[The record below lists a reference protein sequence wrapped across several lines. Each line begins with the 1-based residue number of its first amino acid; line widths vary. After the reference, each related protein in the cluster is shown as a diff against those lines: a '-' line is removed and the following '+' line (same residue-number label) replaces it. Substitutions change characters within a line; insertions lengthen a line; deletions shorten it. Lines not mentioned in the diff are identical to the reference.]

1 VWRAECAGRRADR
14 DSFHARPVFRRVL
27 IANRGEV
34 AVRIVRAC
42 HELGV
47 EAVAVYSTADRDSL
61 HVHLADEAV
70 HVGPPPAAQ
79 SYLNIPSLVAA
90 ATTTGCEA
98 VHPGWGFLAEKAEF
112 AAACEDN
119 DLVFVGPRPESIDV
133 MGDKIRAK
141 EEAAAAGLPL
151 VPGSSG
157 PATLEQARALA
168 GDVGFPLLLKA
179 AAGGGGRGMR
189 LVGGVDELE
198 GAFRTAAAEAE
209 AAFSDGALYVERAIV
224 GARHVEIQV
233 LGDGEGVVLTLGERD
248 CSIQRRHQKLVE
260 EGPSPAVSA
269 VLRGEME
276 DAARRAAEA
285 LRYRGAGTLEFLLDG
300 DDRFYFIE
308 MNTRLQVEHPVT
320 ELITGID
327 LAQAQLRVAAGEGLA
342 QTGRAELKG
351 HAIELRIN
359 AEDPARD
366 FMPCPGTVT
375 RFRPPLGPGVRVD
388 THVVDGYVIPPFY
401 DSLVAKVIVWG
412 EDRPAAVRR
421 ARRALTEFELEG
433 VPTTRELAIDI
444 LGSEPFTSGDYTT
457 AFIAEAGPSL
467 GSLAQEGP

>member
-1 VWRAECAGRRADR
+1 
-14 DSFHARPVFRRVL
+14 VFGRVL

-34 AVRIVRAC
+34 AVRLVRAC
-42 HELGV
+42 HELGI

-61 HVHLADEAV
+61 HVRLADEAV
-70 HVGPPPAAQ
+70 HVGPPPAAK

-119 DLVFVGPRPESIDV
+119 DLVFVGPRPDSIEL

-141 EEAAAAGLPL
+141 EAAAGAGLPL
-151 VPGSSG
+151 VPGSDG
-157 PATLEQARALA
+157 AATLEQAAALA
-168 GDVGFPLLLKA
+168 DEVGFPLLLKA

-189 LVGGVDELE
+189 LVEAPEELE
-198 GAFRTAAAEAE
+198 AAFRTAAAEAE
-209 AAFSDGALYVERAIV
+209 AAFADGSLYVERAVV

-233 LGDGEGVVLTLGERD
+233 LGDGEGEVLTLGERE

-260 EGPSPAVSA
+260 EGPSPAVSPE
-269 VLRGEME
+269 LRARME
-276 DAARRAAEA
+276 DASRRATEA
-285 LRYRGAGTLEFLLDG
+285 LRYRGAGTIEYLLDADG
-300 DDRFYFIE
+300 SFYFIE

-320 ELITGID
+320 ELITGVD
-327 LAQAQLRVAAGEGLA
+327 LAQAQLRVAAGEGLPR
-342 QTGRAELKG
+342 TGRAELRG

-366 FMPCPGTVT
+366 FLPAPGSVT
-375 RFRPPLGPGVRVD
+375 RFHPPLGPGVRVD
-388 THVVDGYVIPPFY
+388 THVVEGYEIPPFY
-401 DSLVAKVIVWG
+401 DSLVAKVIVWA
-412 EDRPAAVRR
+412 EDRQGAVRR

-444 LGSEPFTSGDYTT
+444 LESEPFTSGRYTT
-457 AFIAEAGPSL
+457 GFLAEAGAGL
-467 GSLAQEGP
+467 GALAPAEAP

>member
-1 VWRAECAGRRADR
+1 M
-14 DSFHARPVFRRVL
+14 FRRVL

-61 HVHLADEAV
+61 HVELADQAV
-70 HVGPPPAAQ
+70 HVGPPAAAQ
-79 SYLNIPSLVAA
+79 SYLNVPSLVAA

-98 VHPGWGFLAEKAEF
+98 VHPGWGFLAENAAF

-119 DLVFVGPRPESIDV
+119 DLAFVGPRPESIEV

-141 EEAAAAGLPL
+141 EAAAAAGVPL
-151 VPGSSG
+151 VPGSDG
-157 PATLEQARALA
+157 AATLEQARSLA
-168 GDVGFPLLLKA
+168 GEIGFPLLLKA

-189 LVGGVDELE
+189 LVPDPDELE
-198 GAFRTAAAEAE
+198 SAYRTASAEAQ
-209 AAFSDGALYVERAIV
+209 AAFSDGSLYVERAVV

-233 LGDGEGVVLTLGERD
+233 LGDGDGRVLTLGERD

-260 EGPSPAVSA
+260 EGPSPAVTEEIRA
-269 VLRGEME
+269 RME
-276 DAARRAAEA
+276 DAARRLTEA
-285 LRYRGAGTLEFLLDG
+285 LHYRGAGTIEFLLDAEG
-300 DDRFYFIE
+300 RFYFIE

-320 ELITGID
+320 ELLTGVD
-327 LAQAQLRVAAGEGLA
+327 LAQGQLKVAAGEGLPHE
-342 QTGRAELKG
+342 GRAELRG

-359 AEDPARD
+359 AEDPTHD
-366 FMPCPGTVT
+366 FRPAPGTVT

-388 THVVDGYVIPPFY
+388 THVVDGYVIPPYY
-401 DSLVAKVIVWG
+401 DSLVAKVIVWA
-412 EDRPAAVRR
+412 EDRPAALRR
-421 ARRALTEFELEG
+421 AGRALTEFQLEG

-444 LGSEPFTSGDYTT
+444 LGSDEFASGDYTT
-457 AFIAEAGPSL
+457 AFLGDVGGSFGSMAGEA
-467 GSLAQEGP
+467 A